1 MKTNLKN
8 WNKIR
13 EKIESEINSLD
24 QSFNQGKEDIEN
36 YRKPTIDNLRKRL
49 NTFLSEFN
57 KIKTENESSA
67 YSYLNRLK
75 DLIEEGDSHI
85 KDIELK
91 MPKTLQSVKEDTR
104 KRYYKLKFMMKE
116 YYKDHKELY
125 KTYLTLKD
133 YIDKSKITLEKLSF
147 LKEQTFKKSEIKR
160 LKDENLVLEHLNNN
174 VLSMI
179 DSISKHKN
187 DPTKYINKISTT
199 KLDILEY
206 HNHLEKFI
214 IKLERLSTS
223 GGDASRAI
231 SDILLYVDGQDEL
244 IVETCS
250 DLSSNAY
257 MSKNVVTITKINNY
271 FDQNRQDIYRKLFI
285 RSDNVGMHIWGK
297 GAYWMYYYL
306 FMDRLMFNKQ
316 YAIK

>member
-13 EKIESEINSLD
+13 EKIESEINSLN

-174 VLSMI
+174 VLSMT

>member
-1 MKTNLKN
+1 M
-8 WNKIR
+8 
-13 EKIESEINSLD
+13 
-24 QSFNQGKEDIEN
+24 
-36 YRKPTIDNLRKRL
+36 RKRL

-174 VLSMI
+174 VLSMT

-285 RSDNVGMHIWGK
+285 RSDNVGMHI
-297 GAYWMYYYL
+297 
-306 FMDRLMFNKQ
+306 
-316 YAIK
+316 